1 MAKEARS
8 KGACWTCRLRRK
20 KCDELS
26 PVCLSCTSH
35 GLPCYGYLKP
45 DWADGGVMQKA
56 KGEELR
62 VIIRE
67 VATSKRLQLKQR
79 VSKPLP
85 LKEATE
91 SSEKVD
97 FVDIN
102 NIVPETSELTINDA
116 SSKRNP
122 PHHYVEIRKMFN
134 NHPTN
139 QVEHRKVLDHDPAE
153 ELLAHYLDV
162 VFPTQF
168 PISSDPK
175 DAREWFLPLILQVK
189 PLYHAAISIAAHH
202 KELSGEGVGDRNY
215 GSIHHGLALKE
226 LRQYLAECYGHN
238 LSVSL
243 ESNVEVLAAIVL
255 LVSLEVLMGD
265 TESWFIH
272 MKGPLLLLPSLQ
284 RACANRV
291 LLSHEHQKSLQ
302 FFAGVMVWYNA
313 LSCASTGLKPWAP
326 ISCLQIARNGWV
338 NVHSI
343 TGCQNDVII
352 SIIETAALSEQI
364 NRLGSEDH
372 EMTATAQR
380 IDVDLRKWIQ
390 PLGSRSKEITAT
402 EGLVTRVFA
411 SAAQIYLN
419 VVASEFYPDEPMICI
434 SVCQSLVA
442 LEAIADLHVLGTL
455 AWPLCITGCMATGW
469 QRDVMRKI
477 FISMSNVPSL
487 QLGGMDRC
495 RKIIEECW
503 RLRRGDGVAERQIT
517 WAEAMNSLGLTVLLV

>member
-1 MAKEARS
+1 MA
-8 KGACWTCRLRRK
+8 
-20 KCDELS
+20 
-26 PVCLSCTSH
+26 CTSH
-35 GLPCYGYLKP
+35 TLPCYGYMKP
-45 DWADGGVMQKA
+45 DWADGGSMQKA

-79 VSKPLP
+79 MSKPSKGS
-85 LKEATE
+85 KEY
-91 SSEKVD
+91 SEEAKSI
-97 FVDIN
+97 DISK
-102 NIVPETSELTINDA
+102 IIPDTFQLTIDDGTSN
-116 SSKRNP
+116 RNP
-122 PHHYVEIRKMFN
+122 PRHYVEIRKMFN
-134 NHPTN
+134 NHPPH
-139 QVEHRKVLDHDPAE
+139 QVEDRKVLDHDPAE
-153 ELLAHYLDV
+153 ELLAHYLDII
-162 VFPTQF
+162 FPTQF

-189 PLYHAAISIAAHH
+189 PLYHAAISTAAYH
-202 KELSGEGVGDRNY
+202 KELSGEGVGDPNY

-226 LRQYLAECYGHN
+226 LRQYLAECHGYN
-238 LSVSL
+238 LLVSL
-243 ESNVEVLAAIVL
+243 ESNIEVLAAIVL

-284 RACANRV
+284 TACANRV

-302 FFAGVMVWYNA
+302 FFAGVIVWYNS

-326 ISCLQIARNGWV
+326 ISCLRTARNGWV

-343 TGCQNDVII
+343 TGCQNDVTI
-352 SIIETAALSEQI
+352 SIIEIAALSEQI
-364 NRLGSEDH
+364 QRLGSEDS
-372 EMTATAQR
+372 EIAATAQR
-380 IDVDLRKWIQ
+380 IDIDLRKWIQ
-390 PLGSRSKEITAT
+390 PLGSRSQEITAT
-402 EGLVTRVFA
+402 DGLVTRVFA
-411 SAAQIYLN
+411 SAAQVYLN
-419 VVASEFYPDEPMICI
+419 VVAPEFYSDQPKICI

-477 FISMSNVPSL
+477 FISMRNVPLL

-495 RKIIEECW
+495 RRIIEECW
-503 RLRRGDGVAERQIT
+503 RLRRGDSIADPKTT
-517 WAEAMNSLGLTVLLV
+517 WTEAMDSLGLTVLLV